1 MIDITTR
8 YLGLDLAHPVMPGAS
23 PLTDDL
29 DMVRR
34 LEDAGAACVV
44 MRSLFEEQILHEF
57 DAVAGMEA
65 HAHGFAEAATF
76 VPTPSEFALGPD
88 RYLIQILRIKE
99 AVDIPVIASLN
110 GITPERWLEYGRLIQ
125 EAGADALELNVYHLA
140 TSPMESG
147 GEVERRVFEALS
159 SVRQAVRIPVA
170 VKLSPFYSALAN
182 LACRLDAEGADG
194 LVLFNRFFQPDI
206 DVEKAALVERPH
218 LSRPEE
224 HMLPLRWIGLL
235 SGRVKADLVASTGLH
250 NVPAIAKML
259 LAGAS
264 AVQVTSAL
272 YLHKMAH
279 IRTLNDGLAEW
290 MTAHGYTDLAS
301 FRGKLSQQKLPDPT
315 SYERA
320 QYIKL
325 LIGFD

>member
-1 MIDITTR
+1 MATLEHAGPKEHLFWLEKAR
-8 YLGLDLAHPVMPGAS
+8 KAVKMP
-23 PLTDDL
+23 L
-29 DMVRR
+29 V
-34 LEDAGAACVV
+34 
-44 MRSLFEEQILHEF
+44 
-57 DAVAGMEA
+57 
-65 HAHGFAEAATF
+65 
-76 VPTPSEFALGPD
+76 
-88 RYLIQILRIKE
+88 
-99 AVDIPVIASLN
+99 ASLN
-110 GITPERWLEYGRLIQ
+110 AVEPGSWFDWAKQIEGTGV
-125 EAGADALELNVYHLA
+125 DAIELNLFTLGTNVEE
-140 TSPMESG
+140 TSQQ
-147 GEVERRVFEALS
+147 VEDRLYRIVDG
-159 SVRQAVRIPVA
+159 VVGKVKIPVA
-170 VKLSPFYSALAN
+170 AKLSPHFTSIAN
-182 LACRLDAEGADG
+182 VAQQLDQRGVKA